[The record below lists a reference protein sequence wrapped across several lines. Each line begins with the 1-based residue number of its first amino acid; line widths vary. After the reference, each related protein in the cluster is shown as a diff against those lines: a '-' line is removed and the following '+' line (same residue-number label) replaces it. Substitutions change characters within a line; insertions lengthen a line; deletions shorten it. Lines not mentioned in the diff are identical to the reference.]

1 MTQIV
6 WVYKHC
12 QLTVIER
19 PAGGYH
25 VEIVQIAGGKPVL
38 QSNSGRCL
46 TQSVPHTGLLTMASW
61 TEALVEPANFGFDIG
76 GVHVHVPLMT
86 GPVRHCRAGLFVG

>member
-12 QLTVIER
+12 QLTVIEQ

-38 QSNSGRCL
+38 TKQFREMSDAIDSAHR
-46 TQSVPHTGLLTMASW
+46 
-61 TEALVEPANFGFDIG
+61 LVDNGIMD
-76 GVHVHVPLMT
+76 
-86 GPVRHCRAGLFVG
+86 